1 MKLLRYYGIVVV
13 VAMTIAITSCGGGP
27 IEHGTEYLVECPM
40 DSDTT
45 DISGAVVVL
54 ENRLKEFGI
63 EGDYEISRDANR
75 IKVRVREGV
84 VLDPSKMRNLLQNSA
99 DLKFRAT
106 YTMAEIAPTLNQV
119 QETFIRTHQI
129 DSANAMTS
137 GLHKF
142 IIWSQQEGEGALLL
156 CCLAKDTSAFM
167 NILREDSIAALL
179 PADVVFHWGKG
190 MLLESGEESI
200 GLFACK
206 EGRNYVMSG
215 KYVESA
221 QAKLGENNGG
231 SYQISLAFNTA
242 GADEFARI
250 TKANIGRC
258 VAIEVDDFVYSYP
271 TVNSEITGGKAEISG
286 SFSETEAGDLAKILN
301 AGSLPVRCMIVSE
314 QTF

>member
-1 MKLLRYYGIVVV
+1 MKLLRNSGLALIAVLTIV
-13 VAMTIAITSCGGGP
+13 MTSCGGGP
-27 IEHGTEYLVECPM
+27 IEHGTEYVVECPI
-40 DSDTT
+40 DSDTA
-45 DISGAVVVL
+45 DISAVVVVL

-63 EGDYEISRDANR
+63 EGDYELSRDANR

-84 VLDPSKMRNLLQNSA
+84 VLDPSKMRNLLLSSA

-106 YTMAEIAPTLNQV
+106 YTMAEIAPTLNKV

-129 DSANAMTS
+129 DSANATAD
-137 GLHKF
+137 GLGQY
-142 IIWSQQEGEGALLL
+142 IIWSQQEAEGVLLL

-190 MLLESGEESI
+190 ILLENGEESI

-221 QAKLGENNGG
+221 EAKLNENNGS
-231 SYQISLAFNTA
+231 SYEISLAFNTA
-242 GADEFARI
+242 GTDEFARI
-250 TKANIGRC
+250 TKTNIGRS
-258 VAIEVDDFVYSYP
+258 VAIEVDDFVYGYP
-271 TVNSEITGGKAEISG
+271 TVNSEITGGKAVISG
-286 SFSETEAGDLAKILN
+286 SFPEMEAQDLARLLS
-301 AGSLPVRCMIVSE
+301 AGSLPVRCRMVE
-314 QTF
+314 ENTF